1 MAGLQ
6 TIIDKC
12 NGLNINR
19 RNVVGIQFTRNEIPR
34 TSFTPTKNPWRF
46 TLDMPDSVRY
56 SEGRALMEELDR
68 LDRYLPEVI
77 TFSNNSKFAW
87 MFAYQG
93 ALNSTQINSI
103 TVSSFIGNQLV
114 LDVSAI
120 SASSGTV
127 LFKPND
133 LIQIGA
139 TNSYPYPFTSETQVL
154 RGSGSTVTVTTHR
167 PNILSGTLTGLG
179 IKVGND
185 CQFNM
190 FCQNMPT
197 YKLVVGGFTGS
208 TSTPTNNALLQF
220 SDSFELYEYVG
231 AA

>member
-19 RNVVGIQFTRNEIPR
+19 RNVVGIQITRNEIPR
-34 TSFTPTKNPWRF
+34 TSVTPTKNPWRF

-93 ALNSTQINSI
+93 AMNSTQIGNI
-103 TVSSFIGNQLV
+103 TVSQFVGNQLELTNLPSV
-114 LDVSAI
+114 G
-120 SASSGTV
+120 ASTV

-133 LIQIGA
+133 LIQIGG
-139 TNSYPYPFTSETQVL
+139 TNAYPYPFTSETEVL
-154 RGSGSTVTVTTHR
+154 RGSGPTVTVTTHR

-190 FCQNMPT
+190 FCTNMPT
-197 YKLVVGGFTGS
+197 YKLVVGGFKGS
-208 TSTPTNNALLQF
+208 TTTPTNNALLQF
-220 SDSFELYEYVG
+220 TDSFELYEYVG

>member
-1 MAGLQ
+1 MPGLQ

-19 RNVVGIQFTRNEIPR
+19 RNVVGIQITRNEIPR

-46 TLDMPDSVRY
+46 TLDMPNSVRY

-68 LDRYLPEVI
+68 LDRYLPETV

-93 ALNSTQINSI
+93 AMNNTQISAI
-103 TVSSFIGNQLV
+103 TVQSFVGNQLTLTNLPAV
-114 LDVSAI
+114 G
-120 SASSGTV
+120 ASTV

-133 LIQIGA
+133 LIQIG
-139 TNSYPYPFTSETQVL
+139 TLNSYPFPFTSETEIL

-167 PNILSGTLTGLG
+167 PNILTGNLVGLG
-179 IKVGND
+179 IIVGNA
-185 CQFNM
+185 CQFKV

-197 YKLVVGGFTGS
+197 YKLIVGGFTGN
-208 TSTPTNNALLQF
+208 TTTPTNNAILQF

>member
-19 RNVVGIQFTRNEIPR
+19 RNVVGIQITRNEIPR
-34 TSFTPTKNPWRF
+34 TSVTPTKNPWRF
-46 TLDMPDSVRY
+46 TLDMPDSIRY

-93 ALNSTQINSI
+93 AMSGAQISAI
-103 TVSSFIGNQLV
+103 TVQSFTGNQLV
-114 LDVSAI
+114 LTNLPAVG
-120 SASSGTV
+120 SSTV
-127 LFKPND
+127 LFKAND

-139 TNSYPYPFTSETQVL
+139 TNAYPYPFTSETDVL
-154 RGSGSTVTVTTHR
+154 RGSGSTVTITTHR

-208 TSTPTNNALLQF
+208 TTTPTNNALLQF

>member
-19 RNVVGIQFTRNEIPR
+19 RNVVGIQITRNEIPR

-46 TLDMPDSVRY
+46 TLDMPNSIRY
-56 SEGRALMEELDR
+56 SEGRALMEALDK
-68 LDRYLPEVI
+68 LDRYLPETI
-77 TFSNNSKFAW
+77 TFSNNPKFGW
-87 MFAYQG
+87 MFDYQG
-93 ALNSTQINSI
+93 AMSGAQIAGI
-103 TVSSFIGNQLV
+103 TVQSFTGNQLV
-114 LDVSAI
+114 LTNLPAVSA
-120 SASSGTV
+120 GTV

-139 TNSYPYPFTSETQVL
+139 SNAYPFPFTSETEVL

-167 PNILSGTLTGLG
+167 PNILSGNLVGLG
-179 IKVGND
+179 IIVGND
-185 CQFNM
+185 CQFQM
-190 FCQNMPT
+190 FCSNMPT
-197 YKLVVGGFTGS
+197 YKLVVGGMTGS
-208 TSTPTNNALLQF
+208 TTNPTNNALLQF